1 MLRLYRSLLY
11 LYPPIFRRQFGT
23 EMLAVFRG
31 VQAETTEH
39 GIIPQGV
46 LYVRETAGLLVGALQ
61 EHLRAVGAV
70 RAFLPSPT
78 RRFAMHAEFRFPKIT
93 AVLMTLI
100 LGGIILA
107 IEKARMIQ
115 ASYSQG
121 APLVPLETARL
132 TFFPTV
138 ALLLVIFYAAG
149 LVGWAVLFAL
159 RRTGVH
165 RLADMSAQQK

>member
-1 MLRLYRSLLY
+1 MR
-11 LYPPIFRRQFGT
+11 T
-23 EMLAVFRG
+23 
-31 VQAETTEH
+31 
-39 GIIPQGV
+39 
-46 LYVRETAGLLVGALQ
+46 
-61 EHLRAVGAV
+61 
-70 RAFLPSPT
+70 
-78 RRFAMHAEFRFPKIT
+78 EFRFPKTT